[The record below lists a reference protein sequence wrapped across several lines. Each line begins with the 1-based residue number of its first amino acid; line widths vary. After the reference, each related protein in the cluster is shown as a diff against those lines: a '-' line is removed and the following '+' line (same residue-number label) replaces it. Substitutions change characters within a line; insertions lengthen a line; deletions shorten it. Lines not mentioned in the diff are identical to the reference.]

1 MELAITI
8 ISLITAVINL
18 AITIIEVIKLIKKK

>member
-18 AITIIEVIKLIKKK
+18 VITIIEAIKLIKKK